1 MGLGN
6 LPCTRSVFLRSQPL
20 AMDQTPPSC
29 SFQPMRIVSAN
40 NLMQHTSVFFFIFFN
55 RELSVN
61 ENVMTQSATY
71 FLFCENIEKKGI
83 EGSSRETL
91 N

>member
-6 LPCTRSVFLRSQPL
+6 LPCTRSVFSRSQPL
-20 AMDQTPPSC
+20 AMDQIPQTC
-29 SFQPMRIVSAN
+29 SFRPMRIVCAN
-40 NLMQHTSVFFFIFFN
+40 NLMQHTSVFFFFFN

-61 ENVMTQSATY
+61 ENVITKSAIY
-71 FLFCENIEKKGI
+71 FLFCENIGKKGI